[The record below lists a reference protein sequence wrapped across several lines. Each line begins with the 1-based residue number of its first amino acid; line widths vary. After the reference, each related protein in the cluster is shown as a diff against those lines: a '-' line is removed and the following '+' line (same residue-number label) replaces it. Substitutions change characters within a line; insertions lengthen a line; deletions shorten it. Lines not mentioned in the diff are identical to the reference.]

1 MALVTCPNCGKQASN
16 KAQKCFIC
24 GYETLNLVAPPKK
37 ESQTT
42 QVTTRIT
49 PPTITPPTIDESQI
63 RCPKC
68 SSTQIIANK
77 KGFDVGRAVVG
88 GFLTLGIGAVAGL
101 WGSNDL
107 RLNCLNCGHR
117 WKPKK

>member
-77 KGFDVGRAVVG
+77 KG
-88 GFLTLGIGAVAGL
+88 
-101 WGSNDL
+101 W
-107 RLNCLNCGHR
+107 LNRCFGEVSQR
-117 WKPKK
+117 KKLLILYRNL